1 VTESTEPRRHEDTK
15 HGGTQH
21 SLERIL
27 VLKMAGIGDLL
38 TALPALEALRRAYP
52 HAEISALVTPQT
64 VSLLEGSGL
73 VDCVIALDKHLFD
86 TAGGFA
92 RPSSLSRL
100 VRLGLRL
107 RRERYD
113 AAILMHHLVTWP
125 GIAKYA
131 LLMAAIG
138 APVRAGLDDGRGRF
152 LNRAVPDRG
161 FGAMHEVDYWIEV
174 VRGLGAEARDPQMR
188 LTWGEPE
195 EAHAAE
201 AWARAGL
208 APGDRVVAIHP
219 GTGSYSPIRR
229 WHPEGF
235 AAVGDA
241 LVADGLVPALIA
253 GPDEEP
259 LAQQV
264 AQGMAAHAAIVSG
277 VPTPRHLAA
286 LLSRCRL
293 FVGNDSGVMHLA
305 VAAGIPV
312 VAVFGPSN
320 HLAWGPYDPSGGRS
334 RVVRLG
340 LPCSPCLYVGQS
352 LGNRYGCG
360 DERCLKDLPPG
371 MVIAAARELLAKARD
386 ERPGK

>member
-1 VTESTEPRRHEDTK
+1 L
-15 HGGTQH
+15 Q
-21 SLERIL
+21 RIL

-38 TALPALEALRRAYP
+38 TAFPALEALRRTYP
-52 HAEISALVTPQT
+52 SAEISALVTPQT

-73 VDCVIALDKHLFD
+73 IDKAIALDKYIFD

-100 VRLGLRL
+100 ARLGLRL
-107 RRERYD
+107 RRKRYD

-125 GIAKYA
+125 GVVKYA

-138 APVRAGLDDGRGRF
+138 ARLRVGLDDGRGRF
-152 LNRAVPDRG
+152 LNLAARDRG
-161 FGAMHEVDYWIEV
+161 FGAMHEVDYWLEV
-174 VRGLGAEARDPQMR
+174 VRRLGAEGRNPEMR
-188 LTWGEPE
+188 LTWGESE
-195 EAHAAE
+195 EAYADS
-201 AWARAGL
+201 AWAKVGL

-229 WHPEGF
+229 WRPEGF
-235 AAVGDA
+235 MAVGDA
-241 LVADGLVPALIA
+241 LAGDGLAPVVIA
-253 GPDEEP
+253 GPGEEA

-264 AQGMAAHAAIVSG
+264 AGGMSARAAILSG

-286 LLSRCRL
+286 ILARCRL

-305 VAAGIPV
+305 VAAGAPV

-320 HLAWGPYDPSGGRS
+320 HLAWGPYDPSGRRA

-352 LGNRYGCG
+352 LGNRHGCG

-371 MVIAAARELLAKARD
+371 MVIAAARELLAQVGGATPRKW
-386 ERPGK
+386 